1 MIIYGIYLVLDV
13 LVPFV
18 VANLLQVVASTG
30 VLIVVIIGILM
41 AMSSLTRRNLTRGFA
56 SGIISGIWQG
66 IVFCWNLLIGAIAGI
81 LQWTSMIA
89 PLVYRRSRG
98 FFINRCGMSQGCA
111 SVCAF
116 LVAGGMVIV
125 II

>member
-1 MIIYGIYLVLDV
+1 MLILAIYFIIGECM
-13 LVPFV
+13 PSV

-56 SGIISGIWQG
+56 SGIISGIWQL
-66 IVFCWNLLIGAIAGI
+66 IAFCGNLLISAIAGI
-81 LQWTSMIA
+81 LQWTAMIA

-98 FFINRCGMSQGCA
+98 FFINQCGMSQGFA

-116 LVAGGMVIV
+116 LVAGGVVIV

>member
-1 MIIYGIYLVLDV
+1 MLILAIYFIIGECM
-13 LVPFV
+13 PFI

-98 FFINRCGMSQGCA
+98 FFINQCGMSQGCA

-116 LVAGGMVIV
+116 LVAGGVVIV